1 MPGLV
6 SGGVAGVE
14 WRSAPERQ
22 QPGVTTS
29 DRPYPSHEKRL
40 VITNR
45 EVPEDLA
52 VHTHCSLDQERRTGG
67 PETPIDRGEFVDGV
81 TGLLAEE
88 AGKVDLILAQ
98 EMEAHAWGACGNAVG
113 VIHLR
118 NADEEVR
125 WVDAALG
132 HEPGEA
138 ATHLGLG

>member
-1 MPGLV
+1 M
-6 SGGVAGVE
+6 E
-14 WRSAPERQ
+14 RRSAPQRQ
-22 QPGVTTS
+22 QSRVPTS

-40 VITNR
+40 VVPNG

-52 VHTHCSLDQERRTGG
+52 VHAHCSLDQQRRTGG

-88 AGKVDLILAQ
+88 AGEVDLILAQ
-98 EMEAHAWGACGNAVG
+98 EMQAHAGGAFGNAEG

-118 NADEEVR
+118 NADEKLR
-125 WVDAALG
+125 RVDAALG

-138 ATHLGLG
+138 AAHLGFG